1 MVAGREQLCVSP
13 RQRQLHVITEAVAVL
28 GVAPFLVWLATR
40 ERPLTPNERAGL
52 WVLFGAT
59 LIVDGTLLYR
69 WLSGTSA
76 E

>member
-1 MVAGREQLCVSP
+1 MVATREQLCVSSE
-13 RQRQLHVITEAVAVL
+13 QRQLHIATEAVAIL
-28 GVAPFLVWLATR
+28 GIAPFLLWLATR
-40 ERPLTPNERAGL
+40 DRALTPPERAGL
-52 WVLFGAT
+52 WVLFGGT